1 MKTKRRVIAYATYL
15 ACTFVSAFVICNVTA
30 SERVVLQNDAK
41 TETLVV
47 YNDKEKASMP
57 KVVEIKEAEPQEQE
71 QQENIVEEEQVEE
84 PVIEEASAP
93 VVENPIVFEGM
104 TLDELAAKLDRSLTS
119 TLSGTGYLF
128 ASRSVELGI
137 DPYLAVSIVLHET
150 GCTWQCST
158 LVTQCN
164 NVGGMKG
171 SPGCG
176 GGSYKAFATLEEGIN
191 SYMDNLYNNYY
202 AYGLTTPE
210 LMNPKYAASTS
221 WAAQV
226 RGYMDRLRA
235 A

>member
-1 MKTKRRVIAYATYL
+1 MKTKRQVIAYATYL
-15 ACTFVSAFVICNVTA
+15 ACTFVSAFVICNATA
-30 SERVVLQNDAK
+30 SERIVLQDDVQ

-57 KVVEIKEAEPQEQE
+57 KVVEIKEAEPQAQQDTQE
-71 QQENIVEEEQVEE
+71 ENVEEEQVEE

-93 VVENPIVFEGM
+93 VDPIVFEGM

-210 LMNPKYAASTS
+210 LMNQKYAASTS
-221 WAAQV
+221 WASQV

>member
-1 MKTKRRVIAYATYL
+1 MKTKRQVIAYATYL
-15 ACTFVSAFVICNVTA
+15 ACTFVSAFVICNATA
-30 SERVVLQNDAK
+30 SERIVLQDDVQ

-57 KVVEIKEAEPQEQE
+57 KVVEIKEAEPQAQQDTQE
-71 QQENIVEEEQVEE
+71 ENVEEEQVEE

-93 VVENPIVFEGM
+93 VDPIVFEGM
-104 TLDELAAKLDRSLTS
+104 TLDELAAKLDRSLIS

-221 WAAQV
+221 WASQV
-226 RGYMDRLRA
+226 RGYMDQLRA